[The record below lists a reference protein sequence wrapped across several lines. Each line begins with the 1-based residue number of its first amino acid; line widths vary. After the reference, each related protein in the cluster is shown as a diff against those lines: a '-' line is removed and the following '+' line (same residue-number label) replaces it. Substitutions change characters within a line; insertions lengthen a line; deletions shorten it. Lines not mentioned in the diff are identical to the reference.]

1 MPNSKS
7 IRTAPEA
14 QGELRWEP
22 PSGTLGELTERAW
35 ARSQVL
41 GALADRELIAASRE
55 LTPRFGD
62 ALRNDH
68 LSIIA
73 EIKRKSPSKGEIN
86 PGIDSAEQA
95 SKFAAGGASAISVL
109 TEPLRFGGS
118 DQDVEE
124 VRRAVTLPILKKDF
138 HVSEAQLIH
147 AAKTGASAA
156 LVIVRAIEPSRLP
169 VLMGTARDLALEL
182 LLEVRNELELELAI
196 HAGATIIGVNNRNLE
211 TLEIDRDT
219 VTRIVPLVPP
229 DIIAVA
235 ESGYATPES
244 VHEAASA
251 GADAVLVGSSL
262 SAAPDPA
269 SAVRSISRI
278 ARQSRRSAAG

>member
-1 MPNSKS
+1 
-7 IRTAPEA
+7 
-14 QGELRWEP
+14 
-22 PSGTLGELTERAW
+22 
-35 ARSQVL
+35 
-41 GALADRELIAASRE
+41 LI
-55 LTPRFGD
+55 PRLGD
-62 ALRNDH
+62 ALRKH
-68 LSIIA
+68 QVSIIA

-86 PGIDSAEQA
+86 PGIDSVDQA
-95 SKFAAGGASAISVL
+95 LKYAAGGAAAISVL

-118 DQDVEE
+118 DQDVRD
-124 VRRAVTLPILKKDF
+124 VREAVTLPILKKDF

-182 LLEVRNELELELAI
+182 MLEVRNELELELAI
-196 HAGATIIGVNNRNLE
+196 GAGASIIGVNNRNLE

-219 VTRIVPLVPP
+219 VTRIVPLIPP

-235 ESGYATPES
+235 ESGYSTPES
-244 VHEAASA
+244 VQEAASA

-262 SAAPDPA
+262 SASHDP
-269 SAVRSISRI
+269 STAVRSISEI
-278 ARQSRRSAAG
+278 TRQSRRSAAE